1 MLTLCWRLA
10 KLFHCCMAKAEEKV
24 GSRSDVQWSA
34 LPTSDGVA
42 IASSKT
48 PREILKLFGDFLTP
62 TERSEVLTV
71 NNVWYFGVH
80 NKGFGTQNHGYDD
93 VYNHYVSV
101 EHEHLNFRYEVLKKV
116 VGPYSQIFK
125 CRDHKTN
132 TRVAVKMWRQSFS
145 AEEDHS
151 QWMEYHILLQLQDWA
166 NDDVN
171 VVRILDFF
179 TFRGHN
185 CLVMQLIP
193 KRRLLSAV
201 DCTAPQHM
209 EMTMVKL
216 FTKSILKFLIQLHA
230 KGIVHGDIKP
240 RNMSI
245 KEPGAGT
252 IRMMSFENSFLVG
265 RQRSQI
271 FCSHAYLAPEAY
283 LGHMSSFPVDM
294 WGLGCTVA
302 ELATGRIL
310 FPAINKHD
318 QLPCYMET
326 LGMPPQNLIDGAPGR
341 NKYFDG
347 SGMPL
352 MSGQSRVPGSHP
364 LYLALGSQDTE
375 FHDFISRCLE

>member
-1 MLTLCWRLA
+1 MIPSVGLASGLFFILSESLSLCSRSLRT
-10 KLFHCCMAKAEEKV
+10 FMMMAKAEEKV

-71 NNVWYFGVH
+71 NNIWYFGVH

-151 QWMEYHILLQLQDWA
+151 QWMEYHILLQLQGWA

-193 KRRLLSAV
+193 K
-201 DCTAPQHM
+201 
-209 EMTMVKL
+209 
-216 FTKSILKFLIQLHA
+216 
-230 KGIVHGDIKP
+230 
-240 RNMSI
+240 
-245 KEPGAGT
+245 
-252 IRMMSFENSFLVG
+252 
-265 RQRSQI
+265 
-271 FCSHAYLAPEAY
+271 Y
-283 LGHMSSFPVDM
+283 
-294 WGLGCTVA
+294 
-302 ELATGRIL
+302 
-310 FPAINKHD
+310 
-318 QLPCYMET
+318 
-326 LGMPPQNLIDGAPGR
+326 
-341 NKYFDG
+341 
-347 SGMPL
+347 
-352 MSGQSRVPGSHP
+352 VP
-364 LYLALGSQDTE
+364 
-375 FHDFISRCLE
+375 RCLSS